1 MYNVNACEHFSYS
14 SILID
19 VIYNLSTNLLTSAIW
34 QPVAIILTRVTMTIS
49 QVVVVGTPP
58 ERKQKLSFSSC
69 SLIACALVFFSY
81 LFFLCTRITEQ
92 KGKCFGSIFFG
103 NKRIN
108 IFSQKLNRNCVSFAL
123 WSSRLSCRTFLRE
136 FIWRKIVLRAMIMSG
151 WSPLQW
157 KQHKHKPV
165 CKSGLGSFC
174 CYHSAVQHL
183 SRTSIEDDSHHKID
197 LNYCIDSHLLCLQYD
212 LRKKKNW
219 IESSRFNQG
228 LIREIF

>member
-1 MYNVNACEHFSYS
+1 
-14 SILID
+14 
-19 VIYNLSTNLLTSAIW
+19 
-34 QPVAIILTRVTMTIS
+34 
-49 QVVVVGTPP
+49 
-58 ERKQKLSFSSC
+58 
-69 SLIACALVFFSY
+69 
-81 LFFLCTRITEQ
+81 
-92 KGKCFGSIFFG
+92 
-103 NKRIN
+103 
-108 IFSQKLNRNCVSFAL
+108 
-123 WSSRLSCRTFLRE
+123 
-136 FIWRKIVLRAMIMSG
+136 MIMSG

-212 LRKKKNW
+212 LRKKK
-219 IESSRFNQG
+219 IESNQVD

>member
-81 LFFLCTRITEQ
+81 LFFFFFSCTRITEQ

-212 LRKKKNW
+212 LRKKK
-219 IESSRFNQG
+219 IESNQVD
-228 LIREIF
+228 LIRD